1 MATQLNPLLEPWDTP
16 FELPPFRDIQSL
28 HFSGAFEQA
37 IAEHSAEIEAIADS
51 HEPPDF
57 KNTLIALES
66 AGQLLDRTSSLFSNL
81 VSSHSSPELRA
92 IQRELAPRLA
102 AHHAAMFLNE
112 KLYRRIAAVG
122 DSAEAQQLDPESR
135 RLLERYRLDFVRAG
149 AQLPAE
155 ARVQFAANAQ
165 RLAVCFTQFSQNLL
179 ADESGFSLV
188 LRSPEELAGLPGFVL
203 EAAKAAARERGIAD
217 ENAHV
222 ITLSRSSLTPFM
234 TFSERRDLRETLWRA
249 WCSRGEHEGAQDNRP
264 IIREILTLRLDQARL
279 LGYATFG
286 EFALADTMAG
296 RPEAVRDLL
305 MRAWRPAR
313 LRAIEE
319 RQDLAALATQHTGRP
334 HAPDDIQAWDWHYW
348 TEKVRQEKFNLNETE
363 IKPYLQLD
371 RLIQAL
377 FEVAHRLFG
386 LKFQLRADLQ
396 GYHPSVSCWEVTD
409 AGDTHVGL
417 FLSDNFA
424 RSTKRSGAWMST
436 FRDQSHLQ
444 QEVRPIVV
452 NNNNFAQ
459 APAGKPTLLSLDDA
473 RTLFHEF
480 GHGLHGLLSQ
490 CRFPRLSG
498 TSVLRDFVEFPSQI
512 LENWLL
518 QPAILKVY
526 ATHCETGEA
535 MPDALIEQILK
546 AQTFNQGFATVEYL
560 ASALVDLDL
569 HAHTAPDSLDLLE
582 FEQQTLSALQMPG
595 GIGMRHR
602 LPHFAHLFSSNGY
615 ASAYYVYLW
624 AEVLEADGFDAFTEA
639 GDVFDQALGQ
649 SLRENI
655 FSAGNCQDP
664 MQAYMAFRGRPP
676 AVDPMLRKRGLLSGL

>member
-1 MATQLNPLLEPWDTP
+1 
-16 FELPPFRDIQSL
+16 
-28 HFSGAFEQA
+28 
-37 IAEHSAEIEAIADS
+37 
-51 HEPPDF
+51 
-57 KNTLIALES
+57 
-66 AGQLLDRTSSLFSNL
+66 
-81 VSSHSSPELRA
+81 
-92 IQRELAPRLA
+92 
-102 AHHAAMFLNE
+102 
-112 KLYRRIAAVG
+112 
-122 DSAEAQQLDPESR
+122 
-135 RLLERYRLDFVRAG
+135 
-149 AQLPAE
+149 
-155 ARVQFAANAQ
+155 
-165 RLAVCFTQFSQNLL
+165 
-179 ADESGFSLV
+179 
-188 LRSPEELAGLPGFVL
+188 
-203 EAAKAAARERGIAD
+203 
-217 ENAHV
+217 
-222 ITLSRSSLTPFM
+222 
-234 TFSERRDLRETLWRA
+234 
-249 WCSRGEHEGAQDNRP
+249 
-264 IIREILTLRLDQARL
+264 
-279 LGYATFG
+279 
-286 EFALADTMAG
+286 
-296 RPEAVRDLL
+296 
-305 MRAWRPAR
+305 MRAWHPAR

-319 RQDLAALATQHTGRP
+319 RNDLAAIATQHTGRP
-334 HAPDDIQAWDWHYW
+334 HAPEDIQAWDWHYW

-377 FEVAHRLFG
+377 FEVANRLFG
-386 LKFQLRADLQ
+386 LRFQSRPDLQ

-409 AGDTHVGL
+409 SGDTHVGL

-444 QEVRPIVV
+444 QSVRPIVV

-518 QPAILKVY
+518 QPEILKVY
-526 ATHCETGEA
+526 ATHHETGEA
-535 MPDALIEQILK
+535 MPDSLIEQILK

-569 HAHTAPDSLDLLE
+569 HAHTAPESLNLLE
-582 FEQQTLSALQMPG
+582 FEQQTLSELQMPG

-602 LPHFAHLFSSNGY
+602 LPHFSHLFSSNGY

-655 FSAGNCQDP
+655 FSAGNRQDP
-664 MQAYMAFRGRPP
+664 MQAYIAFRGRPP
-676 AVDPMLRKRGLLSGL
+676 AVDPMLRKRGLLPSV

>member
-1 MATQLNPLLEPWDTP
+1 MTTQNNPLLEVWDTP
-16 FELPPFRDIQSL
+16 FEIPPFQDIQSL
-28 HFSGAFEQA
+28 HFVGAFEHA
-37 IAEHSAEIEAIADS
+37 ISQHRTEIEAIADS

-66 AGQLLDRTSSLFSNL
+66 AGRLLERTSSLFSNL
-81 VSSHSSPELRA
+81 VASHSSPELRA
-92 IQRELAPRLA
+92 IQREMAPKLA

-135 RLLERYRLDFVRAG
+135 RLLERYDLDFVRAG
-149 AQLPAE
+149 ARLPAE
-155 ARVQFAANAQ
+155 SRAQFAANAQ

-188 LRSPEELAGLPGFVL
+188 LRSPEELSGLPGFVL

-217 ENAHV
+217 HDAHV

-249 WCSRGEHEGAQDNRP
+249 WCGRGEHEGAQDNRP

-279 LGYATFG
+279 LGYPTFG

-305 MRAWRPAR
+305 MRAWQPAR

-319 RQDLAALATQHTGRP
+319 RNDLAALATQHTGHP
-334 HAPDDIQAWDWHYW
+334 HAPEDIQAWDWHYW
-348 TEKVRQEKFNLNETE
+348 TEKVRQAKFNLDETQL
-363 IKPYLQLD
+363 KPYLQLD

-386 LKFQLRADLQ
+386 LKFQLRSDLH

-409 AGDTHVGL
+409 LADTHIGL

-436 FRDQSHLQ
+436 FRGQSHLQ
-444 QEVRPIVV
+444 QAVRPIVV

-459 APAGKPTLLSLDDA
+459 APADKPTLLSLDDA

-518 QPAILKVY
+518 QPEVLKGY

-569 HAHTAPDSLDLLE
+569 HAHTTPESLDLLE
-582 FEQQTLSALQMPG
+582 FEQQTLSELQMPS

-602 LPHFAHLFSSNGY
+602 LPHFSHLFSSNGY

-624 AEVLEADGFDAFTEA
+624 AEVLEADGFAAFTEA
-639 GDVFDQALGQ
+639 GNIFDQALGK
-649 SLRENI
+649 SLQENV
-655 FSAGNCQDP
+655 FSAGNRQDP

-676 AVDPMLRKRGLLSGL
+676 AVDPMLRKRGLLAG